1 MLLPSGQTPDNS
13 TTPRTEAYFAAQS
26 GNDLYALF
34 ATGITTPGTCGGN
47 APAVGSPASATT
59 SASAAL
65 ASLESFLS
73 LSPAGTSIPMVIP
86 GPAPVQNNAIV
97 APAPV
102 SPLATQVAGTLAH
115 VRQGLVSTGTSPAL
129 QIAAES
135 QGQEGAVSS
144 GDYSD
149 AAEVIPLGFTQNQH
163 LEQQLKRTG
172 SRQRKPGNSRRSYD
186 LPPSATNPNFPGT
199 PWGGVAARQTCPPST
214 GGLTIGQ
221 ILFLLAGGLV
231 IAVAVGQGSR

>member
-1 MLLPSGQTPDNS
+1 MLISSGQTPDNS
-13 TTPRTEAYFAAQS
+13 TTPRSEAYFAAQS
-26 GNDLYALF
+26 ANDLYALF
-34 ATGITTPGTCGGN
+34 ATGITSPGTCGG
-47 APAVGSPASATT
+47 SPAAG
-59 SASAAL
+59 ASVPAL
-65 ASLESFLS
+65 SLDSFLS
-73 LSPAGTSIPMVIP
+73 LSPVGASIPMVIP
-86 GPAPVQNNAIV
+86 GPTPTQNNAIV

-129 QIAAES
+129 QTAAEA
-135 QGQEGAVSS
+135 QGQEGAISS
-144 GDYSD
+144 GDYSE
-149 AAEVIPLGFTQNQH
+149 AAEVVPLGFTENQH

-186 LPPSATNPNFPGT
+186 LPPGATNPNFPGT

-231 IAVAVGQGSR
+231 IAVAVGQDASR